1 MDELSFG
8 YALVH
13 HMLPSAIAA
22 TVAAGLW
29 LWICRR
35 IYREADREHQDTIR
49 LPENYESLSFQQKW
63 AEATSRRMVASRG
76 SPSDRLFFLGLAAA
90 GVFGAIWFGLWQIG
104 LTPASTQERAYIST
118 LRDSVFAQRPA
129 VAAALTVADSSLYT
143 SRHDFWQVQAAFD
156 AVSSSNDDQAK

>member
-1 MDELSFG
+1 MSYLSDT
-8 YALVH
+8 H
-13 HMLPSAIAA
+13 SCITCCRLPFQRQWQLGSGCGF
-22 TVAAGLW
+22 AAGFTG
-29 LWICRR
+29 RQ
-35 IYREADREHQDTIR
+35 IYQDTIR
-49 LPENYESLSFQQKW
+49 LPENYESLPVEQKW
-63 AEATSRRMVASRG
+63 VEATSRRMVASRG

-143 SRHDFWQVQAAFD
+143 SRTDFWQIQAAFD
-156 AVSSSNDDQAK
+156 AVSSSNDEHAK